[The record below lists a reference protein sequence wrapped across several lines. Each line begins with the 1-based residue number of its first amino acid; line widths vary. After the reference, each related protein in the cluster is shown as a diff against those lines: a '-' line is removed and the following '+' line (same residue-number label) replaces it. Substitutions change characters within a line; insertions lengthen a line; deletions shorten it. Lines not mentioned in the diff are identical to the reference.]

1 MTRVWVRNGRTTDG
15 RAVDLAVRDGRI
27 EGVEDH
33 DPSRTDGPDL
43 AGWLLLPPMVE
54 PHAHLDKALTAEA
67 VPNPRGD
74 LEGAVEAWAAAAA
87 AGCFTPD
94 DVESRATTA
103 IERLLVNGVTAIRT
117 HVNVTPEVGITN
129 LLAVQRVGRAFSG
142 LVDLQIVALT
152 RAPMTGPDADAD
164 RRVLAD
170 AVEAG
175 ADVVGGCPHLGP
187 GATDSVAHAF
197 EVAARAGLPVDLHTD
212 ETLDPSMLTVL
223 DMADHVR
230 SAGFDHGVAASH
242 CVSLGMQSP
251 ADQHRIA
258 GQIADAGIAVLPQP
272 QTNLYLQGRGHPT
285 ATPRGLTALRA
296 LREAGVVVAA
306 GADNV
311 QDPYNLVGRFDP
323 LETAA
328 LLVMAGHVPPDE
340 AYAMVS
346 TDGRRALGLPPAEL
360 EPGDPADFVAVDAP
374 SVRGAIADAPAA
386 RRVFRGGHLVAS
398 SDQQTTVHWSS
409 RP

>member
-1 MTRVWVRNGRTTDG
+1 M
-15 RAVDLAVRDGRI
+15 
-27 EGVEDH
+27 
-33 DPSRTDGPDL
+33 
-43 AGWLLLPPMVE
+43 
-54 PHAHLDKALTAEA
+54 
-67 VPNPRGD
+67 
-74 LEGAVEAWAAAAA
+74 
-87 AGCFTPD
+87 
-94 DVESRATTA
+94 
-103 IERLLVNGVTAIRT
+103 
-117 HVNVTPEVGITN
+117 
-129 LLAVQRVGRAFSG
+129 
-142 LVDLQIVALT
+142 
-152 RAPMTGPDADAD
+152 
-164 RRVLAD
+164 
-170 AVEAG
+170 EAG

-386 RRVFRGGHLVAS
+386 RRVFRAGRLVAS
-398 SDQQTTVHWSS
+398 AAGRGPGHPVVGIGGRLPPSQLVATVARHPSPRMPPVRRGPVTGAAGVRAGECWWRQLPA
-409 RP
+409 RPHTCSAMRRTLDLK